1 MKLAS
6 LVLSS
11 IVATT
16 ALAAV
21 ACGGSVEQ
29 PQSSAS
35 AASKAPVGANA
46 HGAVKVIGQ
55 ALGEVPLRP
64 DQRTELEKLAT
75 DAEARHQPMLEGR
88 KDLALAFA
96 DQVEKGAIDR
106 AALQAKIDKV
116 VADLEKSRA
125 DDRAA
130 LVRLHDILDKN
141 QRGDFVDA
149 LEDRIKGKRHGDLAG
164 EGEGVEGQRPAFRF
178 GHMRQLAEDLKLTD
192 EQKDKIKDVMKDAWR
207 ENMRDAKHDRG
218 AKHGG
223 PGEWRRHHKEGKH
236 ALEAFHEDKLDLDK
250 VAPPQDLKA
259 MAQDGVER
267 FAKVAD
273 KILPLLT
280 PEQRKIAAEKL
291 RTMAANGNTLFG
303 P

>member
-6 LVLSS
+6 VVLSS
-11 IVATT
+11 VLALSLAT
-16 ALAAV
+16 V

-29 PQSSAS
+29 PQSTAS
-35 AASKAPVGANA
+35 AVSKAPVASNA

-55 ALGEVPLRP
+55 ALGEVSLRP
-64 DQRTELEKLAT
+64 DQRTELEKLAS

-96 DQVEKGAIDR
+96 DQVAQGTIDR
-106 AALQAKIDKV
+106 AALQPKIDKV
-116 VADLEKSRA
+116 VADLERSRT

-141 QRGDFVDA
+141 QRDEFVDA
-149 LEDRIKGKRHGDLAG
+149 LEDRFKGKHHGDIGG
-164 EGEGVEGQRPAFRF
+164 EGEGHPGF
-178 GHMRQLAEDLKLTD
+178 GFGRMKQLADDLKLTD
-192 EQKDKIKDVMKDAWR
+192 DQKDKIKDVVKESFR
-207 ENMRDAKHDRG
+207 ENMRDHKRG
-218 AKHGG
+218 AKHGPWG
-223 PGEWRRHHKEGKH
+223 HHKEGKH
-236 ALEAFHEDKLDLDK
+236 ALEAFREDKFGSGDLDK

-273 KILPLLT
+273 KILPILT
-280 PEQRKIAAEKL
+280 PEQRTIAADKL
-291 RTMAANGNTLFG
+291 RTMAANGTTLFG
-303 P
+303 Q